1 MGLGHRVEA
10 LPSGAYEGAHRRLAI
25 GKHDALIRRSL
36 GRDKRLQRKDE
47 ASKLRLVGR
56 VPCVNP
62 SKSWMGRVATELA
75 EAYGAV
81 SRAIRDR
88 DEWFEFRDR
97 LLRRFR

>member
-10 LPSGAYEGAHRRLAI
+10 LPSGAHEGAHRRLAI

-62 SKSWMGRVATELA
+62 SQSWVRRAATELA

-88 DEWFEFRDR
+88 DKGFEFWDR